1 MVRTVA
7 VAIVLSFL
15 VSPLLAADVIE
26 FRKVDF
32 FEVVTKANGEP
43 DEKKRDARL
52 EIDQDTQEIRIVDE
66 KNGAE
71 KATYAAI
78 PFADVSTVA
87 YERSKSPRVKSAIFL
102 SPLALF
108 SSGKKHWLTIEY
120 EGGYAYM
127 RLDKKNQ
134 RQIRAGTRG
143 GRLRCR
149 NTYRGLTPNHCW

>member
-7 VAIVLSFL
+7 VALVLSFF
-15 VSPLLAADVIE
+15 VSPLLAADVLE

-32 FEVVTKANGEP
+32 FEVVTKDNGEP

-52 EIDQDTQEIRIVDE
+52 EIDQDAQELRIVDE
-66 KNGAE
+66 KKGAE

-78 PFADVSTVA
+78 PFADVSSVA
-87 YERSKSPRVKSAIFL
+87 YERSKSPRVKTAIFL

-134 RQIRAGTRG
+134 RQIRAALGAAGFDVET
-143 GRLRCR
+143 LIED
-149 NTYRGLTPNHCW
+149 